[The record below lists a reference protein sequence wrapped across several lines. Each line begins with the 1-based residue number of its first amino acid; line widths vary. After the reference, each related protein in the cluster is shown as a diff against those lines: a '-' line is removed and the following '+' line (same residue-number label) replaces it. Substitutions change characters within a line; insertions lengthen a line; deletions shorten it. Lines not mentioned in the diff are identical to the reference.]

1 MTITTDWLKARGFI
15 PLGGLSEWWEL
26 RVRGVD
32 VRVDVEAQTVNVGQR
47 YSAELPIPFTCEAL
61 DTLIGL
67 LTPKPKTIFDL
78 YMGDKWVAIL
88 RRQESGRWLSLAYDG
103 AANTWAWLSVANGP
117 TNWVPRDDLPTTGM
131 IAVIT
136 DVAELSK
143 YPLE

>member
-1 MTITTDWLKARGFI
+1 MTITTDWLKARGF
-15 PLGGLSEWWEL
+15 PGPNVNGWTEL
-26 RVRGVD
+26 LIGD
-32 VRVDVEAQTVNVGQR
+32 VRLQVNVKDPQIDVEQNYAVT
-47 YSAELPIPFTCEAL
+47 LPISFTCEAL

-136 DVAELSK
+136 DVAGLSK